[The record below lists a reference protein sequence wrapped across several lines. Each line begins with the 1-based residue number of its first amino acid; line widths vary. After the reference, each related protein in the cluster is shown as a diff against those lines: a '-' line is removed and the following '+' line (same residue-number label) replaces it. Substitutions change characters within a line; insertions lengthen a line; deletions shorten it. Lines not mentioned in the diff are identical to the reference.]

1 MIALAES
8 IQRGVEMS
16 KTLLCCAFLSLMATA
31 AHAGAAHLNLAQ
43 PANAARMNTFGPTT
57 IPIGY
62 YQYCER
68 YSDRC
73 ARPAGAP
80 FIALTQ
86 ENWNQIIQVN
96 SAINALVAP
105 VTDMEQFGVE
115 ELWDYPTSSG
125 DCEDYALQ
133 KRKVLNENGMPLG
146 ALLLT
151 VGRDAEGGGH
161 AVLTVV
167 TDQGDFIL
175 DNQTRNVVSW
185 RDAEITFLKRQSQ
198 QDPNT
203 WLSLTPG

>member
-1 MIALAES
+1 
-8 IQRGVEMS
+8 MS
-16 KTLLCCAFLSLMATA
+16 KTLLCCAFISLMATA

-43 PANAARMNTFGPTT
+43 PANAARMKTFGPTT

-80 FIALTQ
+80 SIALTQ

-115 ELWDYPTSSG
+115 ELWDYPTSAG

>member
-80 FIALTQ
+80 SIALTQ